1 MKLNHRH
8 RTHTGWLTTGLLC
21 AHSSAFACMDHGL
34 HGSPPTYVWFWGA
47 VLLVVGLLTLFL
59 LTLFLLALIALLTF
73 ALYGT
78 QRLHALRHSLL
89 SPLRLGT
96 SLMAIALAVMDA
108 WVISQYT
115 AMFSSFGADLPTITT
130 TFLAIRH
137 SLWLPILWLM
147 ALWLANTLRPKQTRW
162 NKLWWATL
170 LTQIGLL
177 FWVSMALYAPIF
189 KLC

>member
-8 RTHTGWLTTGLLC
+8 RTRTGWLATGLLC
-21 AHSSAFACMDHGL
+21 AHSSAFACMAHGL
-34 HGSPPTYVWFWGA
+34 HGSPPTFVLVWGT
-47 VLLVVGLLTLFL
+47 VLLVVAL

-73 ALYGT
+73 ALCGT

-96 SLMAIALAVMDA
+96 SLMAIALAVIDA
-108 WVISQYT
+108 WAIPHYT

-130 TFLAIRH
+130 TFLALRH

-147 ALWLANTLRPKQTRW
+147 ALWLANTLSPKQTRW

-189 KLC
+189 KLS